1 MNIYMK
7 SIIYSKVETMLQINM
22 ATQYTQVWIEQGG
35 QVAVATGTNEPLGA
49 KNLYC
54 IQKKVYL
61 HWHSTSVDKL
71 EV

>member
-1 MNIYMK
+1 M
-7 SIIYSKVETMLQINM
+7 T
-22 ATQYTQVWIEQGG
+22 TQYTQVWIEQGG
-35 QVAVATGTNEPLGA
+35 QVAIATGTNEPLGA